1 MNTWTPICWALLALF
16 TPLFIAAIIAL
27 VPALR
32 RRGTPAAVLAVF
44 AALVSLVS
52 AVVLLGQQFA
62 EPGRVIVE
70 TARWLP
76 EADNIAARVGLRIDG
91 ISVAML
97 CIVTGV
103 ATCVQAFSL
112 GYMADEPK
120 PAFGRYYGYH
130 SLFIFSMN
138 LLVLAPNLLQLFLGW
153 ELVGLTSYLLIGFYY
168 QKPSAAAAAMK
179 AFWVTKLA
187 DVGFL
192 IALITLYGATGSF
205 SWDAAVP
212 VGIATAVS
220 LLLFIGAM
228 GKSAQFPLHVW
239 LPNAMEGPTPV
250 SALLHAATMV
260 AAGVFLIVRAYPL
273 FELAPDTQTVM
284 LWVGS
289 FTALFAAIVAVV
301 QNDIKRVLAYSTCS
315 QLGYMVAALGA
326 GSLMSGYFH
335 LATHAFFKALL
346 FLAAGSVI
354 HAVHTNDVREMGGL
368 FKKMRFTGVVFVV
381 GALSLAG
388 LPGLSAFFSKDLI
401 LEAVGARGGS
411 GAWIPLIFLMSA
423 ALLTA
428 FYMGRITMLT
438 FFGKLGASAEHA
450 HEGGISMRLPM
461 AALAIG
467 AVAAGWGAGRFALVV
482 GEEYHFHFGL
492 IGAIGTGLGLL
503 GLLLAWLMYA
513 GRGIRAQVRLP
524 ESAFGALKPIGAVAR
539 SGAVDRAYQVA
550 FRRGLLVIS
559 AGVGWFDRYVIDG
572 LINYVGWVMLMAARK
587 LRPIQTGNVRDYVY
601 AVAVGALALVAWG
614 LFS

>member
-1 MNTWTPICWALLALF
+1 MNSWTPISWAFLALF
-16 TPLFIAAIIAL
+16 TPLGAALIIAL
-27 VPALR
+27 IPALR
-32 RRGTPAAVLAVF
+32 RRGTPAAAF
-44 AALVSLVS
+44 AICAALISLIS
-52 AVVLLGQQFA
+52 ALALLGGQLSEPSRAVV
-62 EPGRVIVE
+62 ESV
-70 TARWLP
+70 RWLP
-76 EADNIAARVGLRIDG
+76 EAGNAFARVGLRVDG

-97 CIVTGV
+97 CIVTLV
-103 ATCVQAFSL
+103 ASCVQVFSL
-112 GYMADEPK
+112 GYMSSEPK

-168 QKPSAAAAAMK
+168 QKPSAARAAMK

-187 DVGFL
+187 DAGFL
-192 IALITLYGATGSF
+192 IALITLYGATGGF
-205 SWDAAVP
+205 SWDAALP

-220 LLLFIGAM
+220 VLLLVGAM

-273 FELAPDTQTVM
+273 FELAPDTRTVM

-289 FTALFAAIVAVV
+289 FTALFAAVVAVV

-368 FKKMRFTGVVFVV
+368 FKKMRLTGVVFVI

-401 LEAVGARGGS
+401 LEAVGGQ
-411 GAWIPLIFLMSA
+411 GAHIPLIFLMIA

-428 FYMGRITMLT
+428 FYMGRVTLLT
-438 FFGKLGASAEHA
+438 FFGKPGDKTEHA
-450 HEGGISMRLPM
+450 HEATFSMRLPM
-461 AALAIG
+461 VVLAIG
-467 AVAAGWGAGRFALVV
+467 AVAAGWGASRFALVV
-482 GEEYHFHFGL
+482 GDDYHFHFGL
-492 IGAIGTGLGLL
+492 IGALGTGLGLL
-503 GLLLAWLMYA
+503 GLVIAWLMYA
-513 GRGIRAQVRLP
+513 GRGLREQVRLP
-524 ESAFGALKPIGAVAR
+524 ESTFASLKPLGVLAR
-539 SGAVDRAYQVA
+539 SGAVDRAYQVT
-550 FRRGLLVIS
+550 FRRGLLVLS

-572 LINYVGWVMLMAARK
+572 LVNYSGWLTLMASRR

-601 AVAVGALALVAWG
+601 AVATGALALVAWG
-614 LFS
+614 LLF